1 VNQLASAYQQIRSGN
16 ISADEALSLLVRDN
30 ELNLRLLDRKLIGSV
45 NKNWPI
51 REAIPLFF
59 TEEKLYVACEEG
71 SLSDLQGVLSKFV
84 NRFGIELIEI
94 KKDNWL
100 AVILELLGPAPEI
113 VASNFSVNNAPVNNL
128 PSINERPSLLEDSS
142 VKPLENR
149 VLEVKAEA
157 NLPELKLRKVAQL
170 GAHLLRTIDE
180 IPLRR
185 INAVDD
191 TSIASEVRRI
201 IADAA
206 RLGASD
212 IHYEPVENFLL
223 VRFRIDGVLKDICK
237 YLCNQEADYRKIMLA
252 RIKIIANL
260 NIAESRIPQDG
271 RVTEIIEG
279 KKIDLR
285 VSTLPCLHGEKCVIR
300 LLPHENKFLELTD
313 LGMPENMIPTFE
325 SWLRLSQG
333 MILITGP
340 TGSGKTSTLYTSLAK
355 VIDLTKNVVTV
366 EDPVEFQLARV
377 NQVQVNVKAGLNFA
391 TGLRS
396 ILRQDPDII
405 MIGEI
410 RDKETAEIAIQ
421 ASLTG
426 HLVLSTLHTNDAPS
440 SINRLIDMGVES
452 YLVASALVGVVAQRL
467 VRLICEH
474 CSYEYQPTLSELSYL
489 GLEARA
495 GEISFAKGRGCQKC
509 NNTGY
514 SGREGIFE
522 MMPVVNK
529 MKSLIHNKADLEDYK
544 AVMAENKMKTLFDS
558 ARDKVLSHKTT
569 LEEFLRVV
577 PREQ

>member
-1 VNQLASAYQQIRSGN
+1 MVKQLSSAYQQIRAGN
-16 ISADEALSLLVRDN
+16 ISVGEAIDLLVIDG
-30 ELNLRLLDRKLIGSV
+30 ELNYQFLDKKLINSV
-45 NKNWPI
+45 SKNWPL
-51 REAIPLFF
+51 RQAIPLFLAD
-59 TEEKLYVACEEG
+59 EKLFVACEEG
-71 SLSDLQGVLSKFV
+71 SIASLDNVLPKFV
-84 NRFGIELIEI
+84 NKFGIEYLEINSESWKNLISQVFEF
-94 KKDNWL
+94 
-100 AVILELLGPAPEI
+100 APQ
-113 VASNFSVNNAPVNNL
+113 A
-128 PSINERPSLLEDSS
+128 
-142 VKPLENR
+142 PLETVDRSGTEAKN
-149 VLEVKAEA
+149 LNSPKEAE
-157 NLPELKLRKVAQL
+157 PKSEKLAQL
-170 GAHLLRTIDE
+170 GAHLLKTIDD
-180 IPLRR
+180 IPLKR

-191 TSIASEVRRI
+191 TSIASEVRKN
-201 IADAA
+201 IAEAA
-206 RLGASD
+206 RVGASD
-212 IHYEPVENFLL
+212 IHYEPLENFLI
-223 VRFRIDGVLKDICK
+223 VRFRIDGVLMDICK
-237 YLCNQEADYRKIMLA
+237 YMCTADADYRKIMLA

-271 RVTEIIEG
+271 RVTEFFEG

-313 LGMPENMIPTFE
+313 LGMPEDLIPTFE
-325 SWLRLSQG
+325 SWLKLSQG

-355 VIDLTKNVVTV
+355 VIDVTKNVVTV

-377 NQVQVNVKAGLNFA
+377 NQVQVNAKAGLTFSA
-391 TGLRS
+391 GLRS

-405 MIGEI
+405 MLGEI

-440 SINRLIDMGVES
+440 SINRLIDMGVEP

-467 VRLICEH
+467 MRLACPHCAETYIASESDLEVLKIEDNSEPVEFVR
-474 CSYEYQPTLSELSYL
+474 
-489 GLEARA
+489 
-495 GEISFAKGRGCQKC
+495 AKGCQKC

-522 MMPVVNK
+522 MMPLVTK
-529 MKSLIHNKADLEDYK
+529 MKSLVHEKADLEKFK
-544 AVMAENKMKTLFDS
+544 AIMVEKGMKSLFE
-558 ARDKVLSHKTT
+558 AAKERVVAKKTT

>member
-1 VNQLASAYQQIRSGN
+1 MVNQLTSAYQQIRSGN
-16 ISADEALSLLVRDN
+16 ISADEALTLLVRN
-30 ELNLRLLDRKLIGSV
+30 NNLNSRLLDRKLISSV
-45 NKNWPI
+45 NKNWPV
-51 REAIPLFF
+51 RQAIPLFF
-59 TEEKLYVACEEG
+59 TEEKLYVACEIGTAAKLHE
-71 SLSDLQGVLSKFV
+71 QLSKFV
-84 NRFGIELIEI
+84 NRFTIEMIEINSDNWQTVTLELFGAEIEPIDFSSLIPNTINKQNPVNESTSNLENKVPELAKIELKTET
-94 KKDNWL
+94 K
-100 AVILELLGPAPEI
+100 V
-113 VASNFSVNNAPVNNL
+113 
-128 PSINERPSLLEDSS
+128 
-142 VKPLENR
+142 
-149 VLEVKAEA
+149 
-157 NLPELKLRKVAQL
+157 PELKLQKMAQL
-170 GAHLLRTIDE
+170 GAHLLKTIED

-185 INAVDD
+185 VNAVDD

-201 IADAA
+201 IAEAA
-206 RLGASD
+206 KAGASD

-260 NIAESRIPQDG
+260 NIAESRVPQDG
-271 RVTEIIEG
+271 RVTELIEA

-313 LGMPENMIPTFE
+313 LGMPENLIPTFE

-377 NQVQVNVKAGLNFA
+377 NQVQVNAKAGLTFA
-391 TGLRS
+391 AGLRS

-410 RDKETAEIAIQ
+410 RDRETAEIAIQ

-467 VRLICEH
+467 VRLVCEH
-474 CSYEYQPTLSELSYL
+474 CSYEYKPSHAELSYL
-489 GLEARA
+489 GLEDKI
-495 GEISFAKGRGCQKC
+495 GEISFVKGRGCQKC

-558 ARDKVLSHKTT
+558 ARDKVLAHKTT

-577 PREQ
+577 PRDQ

>member
-1 VNQLASAYQQIRSGN
+1 
-16 ISADEALSLLVRDN
+16 
-30 ELNLRLLDRKLIGSV
+30 
-45 NKNWPI
+45 
-51 REAIPLFF
+51 
-59 TEEKLYVACEEG
+59 
-71 SLSDLQGVLSKFV
+71 
-84 NRFGIELIEI
+84 
-94 KKDNWL
+94 
-100 AVILELLGPAPEI
+100 
-113 VASNFSVNNAPVNNL
+113 
-128 PSINERPSLLEDSS
+128 
-142 VKPLENR
+142 
-149 VLEVKAEA
+149 
-157 NLPELKLRKVAQL
+157 
-170 GAHLLRTIDE
+170 
-180 IPLRR
+180 
-185 INAVDD
+185 
-191 TSIASEVRRI
+191 
-201 IADAA
+201 
-206 RLGASD
+206 
-212 IHYEPVENFLL
+212 
-223 VRFRIDGVLKDICK
+223 
-237 YLCNQEADYRKIMLA
+237 MLA

-313 LGMPENMIPTFE
+313 LGMPEDMIPTFE

>member
-1 VNQLASAYQQIRSGN
+1 
-16 ISADEALSLLVRDN
+16 
-30 ELNLRLLDRKLIGSV
+30 
-45 NKNWPI
+45 
-51 REAIPLFF
+51 
-59 TEEKLYVACEEG
+59 
-71 SLSDLQGVLSKFV
+71 
-84 NRFGIELIEI
+84 
-94 KKDNWL
+94 
-100 AVILELLGPAPEI
+100 
-113 VASNFSVNNAPVNNL
+113 
-128 PSINERPSLLEDSS
+128 
-142 VKPLENR
+142 
-149 VLEVKAEA
+149 
-157 NLPELKLRKVAQL
+157 
-170 GAHLLRTIDE
+170 
-180 IPLRR
+180 
-185 INAVDD
+185 
-191 TSIASEVRRI
+191 
-201 IADAA
+201 
-206 RLGASD
+206 
-212 IHYEPVENFLL
+212 
-223 VRFRIDGVLKDICK
+223 
-237 YLCNQEADYRKIMLA
+237 M
-252 RIKIIANL
+252 
-260 NIAESRIPQDG
+260 
-271 RVTEIIEG
+271 
-279 KKIDLR
+279 
-285 VSTLPCLHGEKCVIR
+285 
-300 LLPHENKFLELTD
+300 
-313 LGMPENMIPTFE
+313 
-325 SWLRLSQG
+325 
-333 MILITGP
+333 
-340 TGSGKTSTLYTSLAK
+340 
-355 VIDLTKNVVTV
+355 
-366 EDPVEFQLARV
+366 
-377 NQVQVNVKAGLNFA
+377 QVNVKAGLNFA

-558 ARDKVLSHKTT
+558 ALDKVLSHKTT